1 MHRKNWIFA
10 AIIICFYSQNIYG
23 QYKEF
28 IYDGIMRQYAV
39 YEPSLDP
46 NPDGYPLLIGLHGAG
61 ADGYTMIGTA
71 FLIQKAIAEKFIVAS
86 PNALIYNLISWWNA
100 GDGYETITD
109 STDDLGFIS
118 ALIDTMIMNYNI
130 DTTRIYI
137 LAHSNGSMMAYRVA
151 AELSYRIAAIATNS
165 GQMVYEYCD
174 PEYPVPIIHFH
185 GLEDPICP
193 YEGKGDSI
201 IVIPH
206 ADSVMAI
213 WREINGCSSSSD
225 TIYNENGIV
234 GKKWA
239 SSSGKSDIV
248 LYTIEGWG
256 HSWPRTVDPGID
268 ATDVMWDFLKVHNR
282 IIETGIEEDNVQSR
296 PKSFKLYQ
304 NYPNPFNP
312 VTKIKYM
319 VPKSSHILLKIYNL
333 AGQELEILV
342 NEFQAADEYEII
354 WQPRGLP
361 SGMYFCKIQV
371 GDPSANSG
379 QSYTET
385 KKLILL
391 K

>member
-1 MHRKNWIFA
+1 MQTKKLSFI
-10 AIIICFYSQNIYG
+10 AIIICLTSQMLYG
-23 QYKEF
+23 QYKKF
-28 IYDGIMRQYAV
+28 MYDGIMREYAV
-39 YEPSLDP
+39 VEPSLDP
-46 NPDGYPLLIGLHGAG
+46 NPDGYPLVIGLHGAG
-61 ADGYTMIGTA
+61 SEGFGMIGTA
-71 FLIQKAIAEKFIVAS
+71 FLVQKANKEKFIVAS
-86 PNALIYNLISWWNA
+86 PSALIYNLISWWNA

-118 ALIDTMIMNYNI
+118 ALIDTMIVNYNV
-130 DTTRIYI
+130 DTTRIYL

-151 AELSYRIAAIATNS
+151 AELSHRIAAIATNS

-213 WREINGCSSSSD
+213 WRGVNNCNSIPD
-225 TIYNENGIV
+225 TIYNQNGII

-239 SSSGKSDIV
+239 SLDGKADII

-256 HSWPRTVDPGID
+256 HSWPRTIDPGID
-268 ATDVMWDFLKVHNR
+268 ATDVMWDFLKVHKR
-282 IIETGIEEDNVQSR
+282 IVVTNIKEDDIQSI
-296 PKSFKLYQ
+296 PMNFKLYQ

-312 VTKIKYM
+312 STKIIYNLTN
-319 VPKSSHILLKIYNL
+319 SSHIALRIYNL
-333 AGQELEILV
+333 GGQEVATLV
-342 NEFQAADEYEII
+342 KEFQSAGEHEIT
-354 WQPRGLP
+354 WQPEGLP
-361 SGMYFCKIQV
+361 SGLYFYKIQA
-371 GDPSANSG
+371 GDPSASTG
-379 QSYTET
+379 HRFSET
-385 KKLILL
+385 KKLILQ